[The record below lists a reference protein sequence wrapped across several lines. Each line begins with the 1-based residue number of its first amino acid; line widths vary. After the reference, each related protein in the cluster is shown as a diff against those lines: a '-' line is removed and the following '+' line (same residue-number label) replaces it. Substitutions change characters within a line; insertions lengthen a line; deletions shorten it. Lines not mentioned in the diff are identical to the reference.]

1 MTRDEFRQIANILN
15 AAYSEKGYTF
25 INGKE
30 QAEGWYET
38 LADLDFRIC
47 KKAVLNIITT
57 SEKAP
62 KVATIRNAYFEL
74 TSASSGMSEG
84 EAWAMV
90 RDGIRNGTYG
100 ATEEFNKFPPE
111 IQRAVGDPVALS
123 EWAMMSSD
131 EVETII
137 HSQFLRSY
145 REEKEIEKKNQ
156 AIGLIGAKRGSMA
169 ELAEKVAKMLEV
181 DDADSN

>member
-15 AAYSEKGYTF
+15 AAYSERGYKF
-25 INGKE
+25 IDGKE

-38 LADLDFRIC
+38 LADLDFTIC
-47 KKAVLNIITT
+47 KKAVLTIVAT

-62 KVATIRNAYFEL
+62 RVATIRNTYFEL

-100 ATEEFNKFPPE
+100 AVEEFNKFPPE
-111 IQRAVGDPVALS
+111 IQRAVGNPMALS

-131 EVETII
+131 DVETII

-145 REEKEIEKKNQ
+145 REEKAVEKKNQ
-156 AIGLIGAKRGSMA
+156 VIGAIGAKAGSMA
-169 ELAEKVAKMLEV
+169 ALIDSVVKRLEV
-181 DDADSN
+181 DE